1 MPNIFSFEFMSI
13 YLVSINLISFLTMYI
28 DKKKAQKGKWRISEW
43 TLFMLVILG
52 GGIGGIAGMKVFR
65 HKTKKA
71 KFYIGFPTIIILQ
84 IALVIWII
92 CISR

>member
-13 YLVSINLISFLTMYI
+13 YLVSINFISFLTMYI

-71 KFYIGFPTIIILQ
+71 KFYIGFPAIVIMQ
-84 IALVIWII
+84 IALVIWIM

>member
-71 KFYIGFPTIIILQ
+71 KFYIGFPAIIILQ

-92 CISR
+92 CLSR

>member
-1 MPNIFSFEFMSI
+1 MSI
-13 YLVSINLISFLTMYI
+13 YLVAINLISFITMYI
-28 DKKKAQKGKWRISEW
+28 DKKKAKKGKWRISEW

-71 KFYIGFPTIIILQ
+71 KFYIGFPAIVILQ

>member
-1 MPNIFSFEFMSI
+1 MPNIFSFEFISI
-13 YLVSINLISFLTMYI
+13 YLISINLIAFLTMYI
-28 DKKKAQKGKWRISEW
+28 DKKKARKGKWRISEW

-71 KFYIGFPTIIILQ
+71 KFYIGFPAIVILQ
-84 IALVIWII
+84 IALVVWII